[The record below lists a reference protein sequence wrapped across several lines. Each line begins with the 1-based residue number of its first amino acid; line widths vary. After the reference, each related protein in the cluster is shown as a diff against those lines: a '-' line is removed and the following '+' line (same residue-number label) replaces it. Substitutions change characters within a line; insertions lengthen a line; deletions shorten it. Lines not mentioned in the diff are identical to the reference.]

1 MDCANLGKMFAPLL
15 LQVGLTNSML
25 KHPPIDLM
33 LKSEKYFI
41 NLVSNRRAPEDTIIS
56 PEPRG
61 VLLLL
66 ALHMSLRHAGLSRF
80 MIPNCQLM
88 GKVKLNSL

>member
-1 MDCANLGKMFAPLL
+1 M
-15 LQVGLTNSML
+15 
-25 KHPPIDLM
+25 
-33 LKSEKYFI
+33 
-41 NLVSNRRAPEDTIIS
+41 NLVGNRRAPEDTIIS
-56 PEPRG
+56 PAPCG

-80 MIPNCQLM
+80 MLPNCQLM